1 MPSSVLG
8 SDVLDDSGSDDDLSG
23 QLQTL
28 DLEDD
33 LPPPIVLPSERGT
46 IADYQKVCAAL
57 QVKNADLRKV
67 VAELRA
73 ETADVNASLKRSGPG
88 KSPKSIESLIP
99 VEHKQHAAMLKKVA
113 KKAALYLHPWPEM
126 RWFEK
131 HKRPGVDPTDVKK
144 QYASQESQEKVF
156 IEELIDFVKAHDEN
170 LQKLIGKTDIWLA
183 TCFIKWSLDQKCK
196 IVNVTGKVLPY
207 AIPRLANEP
216 RAHTSSPAAH
226 RAHPYLKQLRG
237 HSFDHLPPVLYP
249 SSMDP
254 ENRNDRYVFWIPEI
268 GYYFR
273 APLYGESSVLNGNT
287 KVHSR
292 SNGVV
297 WDAKREGITPGNLA
311 LMFTVVR
318 FHVSG
323 KPEFVGRENFS
334 STIRP
339 NADPGEDKVDWQGE
353 YCWLCRTFHEQ
364 WETPR
369 LRQLVK
375 TIGAVAF
382 NGQEASAVQRSD
394 KDPAIAAAA
403 RRNAQAL
410 AAFAT
415 SVPADI
421 SPPQTPPLLYAAPV
435 AVTEDVV
442 VPLSTVAEA
451 QQASTSVLPVGPG
464 DSLVSQVSDPARKK
478 AASHSRQGKGK
489 GREGAESE
497 AAAANTCPGN
507 ARRSSRYP

>member
-1 MPSSVLG
+1 MPSSVSG
-8 SDVLDDSGSDDDLSG
+8 SDVSDDSGSDDDLSG
-23 QLQTL
+23 QLRTL

-57 QVKNADLRKV
+57 QVENADLRKI

-73 ETADVNASLKRSGPG
+73 ETADVNARLKRSGPG
-88 KSPKSIESLIP
+88 ESPKSIESLIP

-144 QYASQESQEKVF
+144 RYASKESQEKAF

-170 LQKLIGKTDIWLA
+170 LRKLIGKTDIWLA

-216 RAHTSSPAAH
+216 RAHTSSPAAR

-237 HSFDHLPPVLYP
+237 RSFDHLPPVFYP

-254 ENRNDRYVFWIPEI
+254 ENRDDRYVFWIPEI

-273 APLYGESSVLNGNT
+273 AALYGESSVLNGNT

-311 LMFTVVR
+311 LMFTVLR

-323 KPEFVGRENFS
+323 EPEFVGRENFS

-353 YCWLCRTFHEQ
+353 YCWLRRTFHEQ

-394 KDPAIAAAA
+394 EDPAISAAA

-421 SPPQTPPLLYAAPV
+421 SPPQTPPLSYAAPV
-435 AVTEDVV
+435 AVPEDVV
-442 VPLSTVAEA
+442 VPISAVAEA

-478 AASHSRQGKGK
+478 AASRSRQGKGK

-497 AAAANTCPGN
+497 AAAANTRPGN